1 MEDLV
6 DVAKPGDD
14 VRLVGEVIQKWKPLY
29 PDERCDLET
38 MMFAN
43 HVQVNNETMKGF
55 LDNTDERTNEFQ
67 EFWTTHQN
75 NPFVGIARTNRS
87 FHFIPSLI
95 RIR

>member
-29 PDERCDLET
+29 PDERCDVEI

-55 LDNTDERTNEFQ
+55 FDNTDETLEEFR
-67 EFWTTHQN
+67 EFWKAYED
-75 NPFVGIARTNRS
+75 NPLLGINIDLEKR
-87 FHFIPSLI
+87 
-95 RIR
+95 